1 MNRIITTISFLN
13 TPEGIRMSLVYS
25 EVDDK
30 GVVMKANIRENRVLL
45 DEEMIKHYTALKEFA
60 QDLLK

>member
-1 MNRIITTISFLN
+1 MNKLITTISFLN

-30 GVVMKANIRENRVLL
+30 GVVIKANIRENRVLL
-45 DEEMIKHYTALKEFA
+45 DKDMIEHYTALKEFA
-60 QDLLK
+60 QNLLK

>member
-1 MNRIITTISFLN
+1 
-13 TPEGIRMSLVYS
+13 MSLVYS